1 MKFNGIYAKSFMVLG
16 LLASVAIG
24 AESQAAETT
33 LSSLAVVEEPLR
45 VGRVSVPPVI
55 DGNLDDA
62 CWREASMGSGFIR
75 LEGRWAAEQTTTYVA
90 YDDNYLYIAFRCNES
105 SPGKIKAPA
114 EKETSFIFHGN
125 IVELFLDTNHDRA
138 TFYHFAVN
146 HIGTRYEASCS
157 YDKNGKELVRK
168 EDWDPQWEVKTR
180 VGDAGWTAELRIP
193 FASLGIT
200 SPKPNSTWGVNFN
213 RSRWAEGKVEHS
225 TEHSSWA
232 MITEHFNRPR
242 AFGKM
247 IFGEPAPVSYSVISA
262 EGPPTNK
269 LRLLLR
275 NGKDAAVTVRTE
287 LKVSTTWAEASSY
300 DTKTRLGPNEEKEIS
315 VEYNVTGSNAEDV
328 PIGGGDTAK
337 LSLTVTNDSTGERY
351 DVRKGKVETSPIK
364 MSLGRYYYT
373 PDVTQIEVVLDSK
386 SKKADHF
393 KVEISE
399 QLGKKAFASKH
410 IPLGADAG
418 KSTVSFDIAGFSDG
432 RYVVSAHLIGSGGE
446 RIGSVHRV
454 FFKRNI
460 APAPDP
466 PTPAKMTIRKDGIL
480 LLNGKPFCPFYAT
493 ETDTFSPLAADS
505 FNVKYGEN
513 GLISNPLKRRKVG
526 LPWVTREEGKTFILL
541 SEEKEMLRKIQG
553 IVEPGKSDP
562 SLLCWFLKYEAK
574 IPMYRGKEKRVRLD
588 NVKELNKIH
597 RFIKKLDPDHLTFL
611 QVEHGH
617 GDREKGDWPSDM
629 TPYRNCADVLE
640 IAARASYHQRI
651 IPDFVKS
658 IEEVKGILDPGKPFL
673 VMIGA
678 SIPAAEY
685 RTAEEIRCATYLA
698 LMHGATGIIY
708 HMGHRGI
715 ASSFTR
721 HWSVYPGLSRE
732 VAELFPIITEPQQGA
747 APVITAIPESIDYCV
762 RKYKGKVYL
771 IAVNTSDRLVR
782 ATFSIADRSIIP
794 KRVNVLFE
802 NREIAPEG
810 NKLTDAFTAFE
821 PHVYEFLPAVR

>member
-1 MKFNGIYAKSFMVLG
+1 MKFKSIYAKTFVVLG

-24 AESQAAETT
+24 AESQ
-33 LSSLAVVEEPLR
+33 AVVEEPLR

-62 CWREASMGSGFIR
+62 CWREASMASGFIR
-75 LEGRWAAEQTTTYVA
+75 VDGYWASEQTTTYAA
-90 YDDNYLYIAFRCNES
+90 YDDNYLYIAYRCRES
-105 SPGKIKAPA
+105 SPGKLKEPA
-114 EKETSFIFHGN
+114 KKETTLTFHGN
-125 IVELFLDTNHDRA
+125 IVELFLDINLDRA
-138 TFYHFAVN
+138 TYYHFAAN

-157 YDKNGKELVRK
+157 YDKNGKELIRK
-168 EDWDPQWEVKTR
+168 AEWNPQWEVKTR

-200 SPKPNSTWGVNFN
+200 KPKPNSTWGVNFN

-232 MITEHFNRPR
+232 MMTGHFNRPR
-242 AFGKM
+242 AFGEM
-247 IFGEPAPVSYSVISA
+247 IFGEPAPVSCSVISA

-269 LRLLLR
+269 VRLLLR
-275 NGKDAAVTVRTE
+275 NGKDTPVTARTE
-287 LKVSTTWAEASSY
+287 LKVSTALGGASSFG
-300 DTKTRLGPNEEKEIS
+300 TKTHLKPNEEKEIS
-315 VEYNVTGSNAEDV
+315 VAYDFTGSNAEDV
-328 PIGGGDTAK
+328 PISGGDTAE
-337 LSLTVTNDSTGERY
+337 LVLTVADDSTGKRY
-351 DVRKGKVETSPIK
+351 DFRKGAVEISPMQ
-364 MSLGRYYYT
+364 MSLERYYYT
-373 PDVTQIEVVLDSK
+373 PDVTQIDVVLDSK
-386 SKKADHF
+386 SKKANHF

-399 QLGKKAFASKH
+399 QLGGKVVASKQ
-410 IPLGADAG
+410 ISLGADG
-418 KSTVSFDIAGFSDG
+418 DKSTASFDITGFSDG
-432 RYVVSAHLIGSGGE
+432 RYVASAHSIDSDGE

-454 FFKRNI
+454 FFKRDI

-480 LLNGKPFCPFYAT
+480 LLNGNPFCPFYAT
-493 ETDTFSPLAADS
+493 ETDIFSPLAADS

-513 GLISNPLKRRKVG
+513 GLISKPLKRRKVG

-541 SEEKEMLRKIQG
+541 SEEKEMLRKIRG

-574 IPMYRGKEKRVRLD
+574 IPMYRGKDPRVRLD

-597 RFIKKLDPDHLTFL
+597 RFVKKLDPDHLTFL

-640 IAARASYHQRI
+640 IAARASYHKRI

-658 IEEVKGILDPGKPFL
+658 IEEVKGIIDPSKPFL
-673 VMIGA
+673 MMIGS
-678 SIPAAEY
+678 SIPAAEH

-708 HMGHRGI
+708 HMGHLGI
-715 ASSFTR
+715 APSYTR

-732 VAELFPIITEPQQGA
+732 VAGLFPIISEPQQGSV
-747 APVITAIPESIDYCV
+747 PEITVIPESIDYCV
-762 RKYKGKVYL
+762 RRYKGKVYL
-771 IAVNTSDRLVR
+771 IAVNTSERLVH
-782 ATFSIADRSIIP
+782 ATFSIADRSLIS
-794 KRVNVLFE
+794 KRVKVLLE

-810 NKLTDAFTAFE
+810 NKFTDAFTAFE
-821 PHVYEFLPAVR
+821 PHVYELLPVK